1 MKERLKLKKA
11 LFQFECEKMLKLKI
25 WALEAGYNFA
35 NVLARMTIGI
45 KYCNLTKQ
53 GTFKNTN

>member
-1 MKERLKLKKA
+1 MWKDAKT
-11 LFQFECEKMLKLKI
+11 QI

>member
-25 WALEAGYNFA
+25 WALEAGF
-35 NVLARMTIGI
+35 
-45 KYCNLTKQ
+45 NLKMFWQ
-53 GTFKNTN
+53 E